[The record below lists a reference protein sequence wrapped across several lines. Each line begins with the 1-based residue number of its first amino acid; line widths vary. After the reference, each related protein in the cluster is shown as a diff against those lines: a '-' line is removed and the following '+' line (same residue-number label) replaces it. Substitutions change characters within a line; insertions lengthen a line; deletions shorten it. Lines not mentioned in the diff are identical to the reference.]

1 MPEYCIGTPL
11 FSNYLFFRIVH
22 QVERSRGTGKGGVEP
37 TEIIGCQVFIR
48 HIPLVQKDI
57 LPLPALRLVASHG
70 IGILHLQGVVVRVCL
85 HLLHP
90 LALHGDVGII
100 FEDGVEKPVVFCLGQ
115 RRRVGMQRIKQHV
128 HFQFKVVI
136 VGKDQRHVCKAEA
149 IQLRVRRTRRTTA
162 VSPLAMKSISFSF
175 SVQK

>member
-1 MPEYCIGTPL
+1 M
-11 FSNYLFFRIVH
+11 
-22 QVERSRGTGKGGVEP
+22 
-37 TEIIGCQVFIR
+37 
-48 HIPLVQKDI
+48 
-57 LPLPALRLVASHG
+57 ASHG

-100 FEDGVEKPVVFCLGQ
+100 FEDGVEKPVVLCLGQ
-115 RRRVGMQRIKQHV
+115 RRRVGMQRIEQHV

-149 IQLRVRRTRRTTA
+149 IQLSRTAHAAHHGSLTVGNEIHLFLLFRPEVVIFRHHQQITG
-162 VSPLAMKSISFSF
+162 V
-175 SVQK
+175 

>member
-11 FSNYLFFRIVH
+11 FFKLFVLPDSS

-85 HLLHP
+85 HLLHRSRFTVMS
-90 LALHGDVGII
+90 A
-100 FEDGVEKPVVFCLGQ
+100 
-115 RRRVGMQRIKQHV
+115 
-128 HFQFKVVI
+128 
-136 VGKDQRHVCKAEA
+136 
-149 IQLRVRRTRRTTA
+149 
-162 VSPLAMKSISFSF
+162 
-175 SVQK
+175 